1 MSLDRLRLRDGVPPA
16 RALTVLRESAQ
27 LCRQIG
33 NSNPDVAFSDYRA
46 WVERTESQLA
56 ALTLDAT
63 IVQMLLTPRH
73 FLIQEIGPNRL
84 RLWGPLYAER
94 DFQATTLEALAND
107 VQIRIERVAGDG
119 EPAVLD
125 TNSLLHYQR
134 PDNVSWPKVL
144 GRDHVRLVVPLRV
157 VEELDEKKYGR
168 SDRLASVARDVLPW
182 LEEAVLRKAGK
193 IRDDTTIE
201 VPVDPTRRV
210 RPENAD
216 REIIDEC
223 HEFREFGGQRATL
236 VTGDTA
242 MRLRAHAEAIATA
255 AMPDEYLRRR
265 QTPRDERVDDDADA
279 GQGRVQAT
287 P

>member
-1 MSLDRLRLRDGVPPA
+1 M
-16 RALTVLRESAQ
+16 
-27 LCRQIG
+27 
-33 NSNPDVAFSDYRA
+33 
-46 WVERTESQLA
+46 TESQLA
-56 ALTLDAT
+56 GLTLDTT

-73 FLIQEIGPNRL
+73 FLIQEIGPNRF

-94 DFQATTLEALAND
+94 DFQAATLDELAND
-107 VQIRIERVAGDG
+107 IQMRINRAAGDG

-125 TNSLLHYQR
+125 TNVLLHYQR
-134 PDNVSWPKVL
+134 PDNVLWPEVL
-144 GRDHVRLVVPLRV
+144 GRAHVRLVVPLRV

-168 SDRLASVARDVLPW
+168 SDRLASIARDVLPW
-182 LEEAVLRKAGK
+182 LEEAILRKAGK

-201 VPVDPTRRV
+201 VPIDPTRRV

-242 MRLRAHAEAIATA
+242 MRLRAHAEAIPTA
-255 AMPDEYLRRR
+255 AMPDECLRRR
-265 QTPRDERVDDDADA
+265 PTPPDEPIDREAHLS
-279 GQGRVQAT
+279 QAHPPKT